1 MRIGLAQMD
10 IFWENVQ
17 KNMEKAE
24 DFIKKAKENQVELL
38 IFPEMTLTGFSMH
51 VEKTTKDWQQQ
62 VHFFEEMSR
71 QYEISIIFG
80 YPAPAGEPVE
90 PEKGRHGQQLE
101 AVSSVAPV
109 GPERGRHGQQLG
121 AVPSAG
127 ISGQKMYHNH
137 LALAEHGRVRMD
149 YTKLHPFTFGQEGE
163 CFSGGEEIVCTPW
176 EDTMLGVFIC
186 YDLRFPEIFQ
196 ISSAK
201 SELIVLIANW
211 PVSRIDDWDCL
222 LKARAVENQAYIAA
236 VNRTGEGGGLL
247 YNGHSALFGPRGE
260 RLTTLCQ
267 EESLLI
273 GEVDPEY
280 VRRCRDVFP
289 LKKDRREELYRKS
302 RVRVVP
308 ADAR

>member
-1 MRIGLAQMD
+1 MGQCERRQREKKEKIMRIGLAQMD

-24 DFIKKAKENQVELL
+24 DFIKKAKENQAELL
-38 IFPEMTLTGFSMH
+38 IFPEMTLTGFSMQ

-62 VHFFEEMSR
+62 VHFFEKMSR

-80 YPAPAGEPVE
+80 YPAP
-90 PEKGRHGQQLE
+90 
-101 AVSSVAPV
+101 
-109 GPERGRHGQQLG
+109 
-121 AVPSAG
+121 AG

-163 CFSGGEEIVCTPW
+163 YFSGGEEIVCTPW
-176 EDTMLGVFIC
+176 KDTMLGAFIC

-222 LKARAVENQAYIAA
+222 LKARAIENQAYIAA

-247 YNGHSALFGPRGE
+247 YNGHSALYGPRGE

-273 GEVDPEY
+273 GGVDPEY

>member
-24 DFIKKAKENQVELL
+24 DFIKKAKENQAELL

-51 VEKTTKDWQQQ
+51 VGKTTKDWQQQ
-62 VHFFEEMSR
+62 VHFFEKMSR

-80 YPAPAGEPVE
+80 YPAPAGEPV
-90 PEKGRHGQQLE
+90 
-101 AVSSVAPV
+101 

-121 AVPSAG
+121 ADLSAG

-176 EDTMLGVFIC
+176 KDTMLGAFIC

-222 LKARAVENQAYIAA
+222 LKARAIENQAYIAA

-247 YNGHSALFGPRGE
+247 YNGHSALYGPRGE

>member
-80 YPAPAGEPVE
+80 YPAPAG
-90 PEKGRHGQQLE
+90 
-101 AVSSVAPV
+101 A
-109 GPERGRHGQQLG
+109 
-121 AVPSAG
+121 
-127 ISGQKMYHNH
+127 SGQKMYHNH

-176 EDTMLGVFIC
+176 KDTMLGAFIC

-222 LKARAVENQAYIAA
+222 LKARAIENQAYIAA

-247 YNGHSALFGPRGE
+247 YNGHSALYGPRGE

-273 GEVDPEY
+273 GEVDPEH

>member
-24 DFIKKAKENQVELL
+24 DFIKKAKENQAELL

-62 VHFFEEMSR
+62 VHFFEKMSR

-80 YPAPAGEPVE
+80 YPAPAGEPV
-90 PEKGRHGQQLE
+90 
-101 AVSSVAPV
+101 

-121 AVPSAG
+121 ADLSAG
-127 ISGQKMYHNH
+127 ASGQKMYHNH

-176 EDTMLGVFIC
+176 KDTMLGAFIC

-201 SELIVLIANW
+201 SELIVLIAN
-211 PVSRIDDWDCL
+211 
-222 LKARAVENQAYIAA
+222 
-236 VNRTGEGGGLL
+236 
-247 YNGHSALFGPRGE
+247 SALYGPRGE

-273 GEVDPEY
+273 GEVDPEH

>member
-24 DFIKKAKENQVELL
+24 DFIKKAKENQAELL

-62 VHFFEEMSR
+62 VHFFEKMSR

-80 YPAPAGEPVE
+80 YPAPAG
-90 PEKGRHGQQLE
+90 
-101 AVSSVAPV
+101 
-109 GPERGRHGQQLG
+109 PERGRHGQQLG
-121 AVPSAG
+121 ADLSAG
-127 ISGQKMYHNH
+127 ASGQKMYHNH

-176 EDTMLGVFIC
+176 KDTMLGAFIC

-222 LKARAVENQAYIAA
+222 LKARAIENQAYIAA

-247 YNGHSALFGPRGE
+247 YNGHSALYGPRGE
-260 RLTTLCQ
+260 RLTTLCR

-273 GEVDPEY
+273 GEVDPEH

>member
-80 YPAPAGEPVE
+80 YPAPAG
-90 PEKGRHGQQLE
+90 
-101 AVSSVAPV
+101 
-109 GPERGRHGQQLG
+109 
-121 AVPSAG
+121 

-163 CFSGGEEIVCTPW
+163 YFSGGEEIVCTPW
-176 EDTMLGVFIC
+176 KDTMLGAFIC

-222 LKARAVENQAYIAA
+222 LKARAIENQAYIAA

-247 YNGHSALFGPRGE
+247 YNGHSALYGPRGE

-302 RVRVVP
+302 RVRAVP

>member
-10 IFWENVQ
+10 IIWENVQ
-17 KNMEKAE
+17 KNKEKAE
-24 DFIKKAKENQVELL
+24 KFIKKAKENQVELL

-80 YPAPAGEPVE
+80 YPAPAGP
-90 PEKGRHGQQLE
+90 
-101 AVSSVAPV
+101 
-109 GPERGRHGQQLG
+109 
-121 AVPSAG
+121 
-127 ISGQKMYHNH
+127 SGQKMYHNH

-176 EDTMLGVFIC
+176 KDTMLGAFIC

-222 LKARAVENQAYIAA
+222 LKARAIENQAYIAA

>member
-17 KNMEKAE
+17 KNMGKAE

-62 VHFFEEMSR
+62 VHFFEKMSR

-80 YPAPAGEPVE
+80 YPAPAGEPV
-90 PEKGRHGQQLE
+90 
-101 AVSSVAPV
+101 

-121 AVPSAG
+121 ADLSAG

-163 CFSGGEEIVCTPW
+163 YFSGGEEIVCTPW
-176 EDTMLGVFIC
+176 KDTMLGAFIC

-222 LKARAVENQAYIAA
+222 LKARAIENQAYIAA

-273 GEVDPEY
+273 GGVDPEY

>member
-71 QYEISIIFG
+71 QHEISIIFG

-176 EDTMLGVFIC
+176 KDTMLGAFIC

-222 LKARAVENQAYIAA
+222 LKARAIENQAYIAA

-247 YNGHSALFGPRGE
+247 YNGHSALYGPRGE

-302 RVRVVP
+302 RVQVVP

>member
-71 QYEISIIFG
+71 QHEISIIFG

-176 EDTMLGVFIC
+176 KDTMLGAFIC

-222 LKARAVENQAYIAA
+222 LKARAIENQAYIAA